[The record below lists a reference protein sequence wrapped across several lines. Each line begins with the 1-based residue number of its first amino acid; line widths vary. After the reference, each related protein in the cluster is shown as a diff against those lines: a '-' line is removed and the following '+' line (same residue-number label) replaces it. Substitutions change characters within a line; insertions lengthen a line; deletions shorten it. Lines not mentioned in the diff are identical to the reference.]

1 MSSIRCKQCNL
12 VNFSTEIQCKRCGQP
27 LNDYAPFTD
36 ERSYQENPEQ
46 NYQPQQY
53 SNQNQP
59 TQYQS
64 YQMPPL
70 PSFYSN
76 DYQPQQQPQMQMSCI
91 KCGNGNNVSL
101 QNFKKEYVPPL
112 AYCALLFGLLP
123 GAIIIALTRVIHRL
137 NAPFCHECWSKFRKV
152 NLIET
157 LTTVGALVGF
167 IVGIILAVAAKS
179 LFVFLFIVVAILVM
193 IIYGQMYRAKNSP
206 KFKKVNRKEIV
217 IKDPRFGDV
226 SFAR

>member
-36 ERSYQENPEQ
+36 ERSYQETPEQ

-64 YQMPPL
+64 YQMPPP

-76 DYQPQQQPQMQMSCI
+76 DYQPQQMMQMSCI

-112 AYCALLFGLLP
+112 AYFALVLGLLP
-123 GAIIIALTRVIHRL
+123 GAIIISLIKVTHLV
-137 NAPFCHECWSKFRKV
+137 NAPFCHECWGKFRKV

-157 LTTVGALVGF
+157 LTTIGALVGF
-167 IVGIILAVAAKS
+167 IVAIFIGILAKS
-179 LFVFLFIVVAILVM
+179 LFVFLLFVVAILVM
-193 IIYGQMYRAKNSP
+193 VVYGQRYRVKNSP
-206 KFKKVNRKEIV
+206 KFKKVNRKEVV